1 MGEGVAGVEAA
12 AQNLQATAEQGIAA
26 AMMKMQ
32 EFSGQQ
38 QASSSSSS
46 SSFDFPAADEG
57 MESYEFGEEG
67 GKFEGSDGAAH
78 EANQG
83 AAAGASPTNGKQSLF
98 EGYKDPTSQFTGQ
111 TRSYRRDPRHILGNP
126 AFYHQNLNRH
136 GLRQLYGL
144 DLASL
149 RFVGQSRGYHQDP
162 TT

>member
-1 MGEGVAGVEAA
+1 MMAGDMGLLMRGLAKLSQAVMETQATAVRSGAGVAGVEAA

-83 AAAGASPTNGKQSLF
+83 AAAGASPTNGKHRCSKAIKTPPVSSPDRP
-98 EGYKDPTSQFTGQ
+98 GRTAGT
-111 TRSYRRDPRHILGNP
+111 
-126 AFYHQNLNRH
+126 
-136 GLRQLYGL
+136 
-144 DLASL
+144 
-149 RFVGQSRGYHQDP
+149 
-162 TT
+162 